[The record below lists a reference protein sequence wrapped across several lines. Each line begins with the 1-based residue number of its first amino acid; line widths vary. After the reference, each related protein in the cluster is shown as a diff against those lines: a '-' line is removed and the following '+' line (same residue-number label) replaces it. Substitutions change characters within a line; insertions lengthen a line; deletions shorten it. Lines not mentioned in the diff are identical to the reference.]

1 MKPGPKTV
9 PRPDPANVAVWV
21 GSGHKVNI
29 AAQTRPTWGSRRVRV
44 GSGRP
49 LTFSGLATGLEM
61 VEGYPSRIPVIRW
74 RIPACANGYPPAGAD
89 SGADGPFSANRRR
102 VSGYPKGYPRPGGE
116 MAGWKEALPVD
127 EVQVPRRCEN
137 SFGNGGSPVRGK

>member
-44 GSGRP
+44 GSGRFAVTLASGGVADASETP
-49 LTFSGLATGLEM
+49 GAEVATSESKVFSQESINVIHIG
-61 VEGYPSRIPVIRW
+61 SRLIV
-74 RIPACANGYPPAGAD
+74 
-89 SGADGPFSANRRR
+89 
-102 VSGYPKGYPRPGGE
+102 
-116 MAGWKEALPVD
+116 
-127 EVQVPRRCEN
+127 
-137 SFGNGGSPVRGK
+137 